1 MKVICIIAAVA
12 VAVIFVFIATVLFV
26 AIKEPDDK
34 LFGKLMQANVVL
46 ALLASAAIIILCILA
61 EAGLI

>member
-1 MKVICIIAAVA
+1 MKATCIIATVA
-12 VAVIFVFIATVLFV
+12 VAVIFVTIATVLFV

-61 EAGLI
+61 DAGML